1 MRLLRRE
8 NRNYNLVALL
18 GGAVSGTLT
27 AALLSLGT
35 LCAGRA
41 LPAWPT
47 LMAIG
52 IISAL
57 SSAFAFLLSHYAGLR
72 DSLLH
77 AEHQLNL
84 TVSGRLASGVL
95 GRKILRQTLLA
106 TLYAAVC
113 YLLFFSLPF
122 LIARPFPAL
131 TWLPGAVTL
140 LLIAVI
146 SAALSRVMQSRLS
159 ATLGLVLSGFAL
171 CVLIGTL
178 LRYR

>member
-18 GGAVSGTLT
+18 GGAVAGTLT

-72 DSLLH
+72 DTLLY

-122 LIARPFPAL
+122 LIARLLPAQA
-131 TWLPGAVTL
+131 WLPGAVTL

-146 SAALSRVMQSRLS
+146 SAALARVMQSRLL